1 MKAIA
6 FRPQQ
11 HNTLN
16 VYRELPPGCVP
27 FLVQDEYSMPFI
39 RPGECVVVDT
49 TDTTPRVGDI
59 YVIQWDNTLRGEVR
73 RDICQARHS
82 SAMWRRRDGETS
94 WHVTSMKTVGPGD
107 FEKFLEKAA
116 AERANG
122 MAPHGAVPMWTG
134 GWSDGPF
141 DYDHLASKLYG
152 AVIGIYQPKVQEMIE
167 KARRTIDG
175 EAVNN
180 ATKREGGAC

>member
-6 FRPQQ
+6 SRPQQ
-11 HNTLN
+11 HNMLN

-82 SAMWRRRDGETS
+82 SAMWKSRDAQPL
-94 WHVTSMKTVGPGD
+94 WHVTSMKTAGPGD
-107 FEKFLEKAA
+107 LERFIEETAA
-116 AERANG
+116 NRAKG
-122 MAPHGAVPMWTG
+122 MVPMWTG

-152 AVIGIYQPKVQEMIE
+152 AVIGIYRPKVDHMIE

-175 EAVNN
+175 EPVEKSNN
-180 ATKREGGAC
+180 GEN